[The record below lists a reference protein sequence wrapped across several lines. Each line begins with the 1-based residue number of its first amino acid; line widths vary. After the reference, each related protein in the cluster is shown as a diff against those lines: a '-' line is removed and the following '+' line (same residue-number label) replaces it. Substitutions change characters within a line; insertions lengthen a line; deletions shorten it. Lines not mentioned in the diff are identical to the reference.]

1 MLQSSTKLKNSN
13 HSSMHE
19 SLNQSGVL
27 ASNKLD
33 RMQLMKAY
41 ETILRSEGILP
52 VMDSKIYSLVF
63 KVFQKCEKALQNET
77 SNSIKQSQYPQS
89 EDNNN
94 KDDLLQMSFNQVR
107 EKSDKMQK
115 GVAYHEFRLQNK
127 VFEGIR
133 QTLDMRISNDKENL
147 T

>member
-1 MLQSSTKLKNSN
+1 
-13 HSSMHE
+13 
-19 SLNQSGVL
+19 
-27 ASNKLD
+27 
-33 RMQLMKAY
+33 MQLMKAY

-77 SNSIKQSQYPQS
+77 SNSNKQSQYPQS

-94 KDDLLQMSFNQVR
+94 DILQMSFNQVR

-115 GVAYHEFRLQNK
+115 AVAYHEFRLQNK